1 MTSLLSDLALQL
13 QCTESIWLNCN
24 LDPQPHARW
33 PWLLATFCHWVWCF
47 IRNILFWWTKLCLYC
62 SRRAAYQPSSS
73 QRCEIKEKKNSLL
86 LPWCAMHLICVL
98 ALIRCILLSRI
109 SFNSFCRWNHTSWY
123 HWDLQLRFW
132 KEEKGGIKEIKE
144 EVRHSI
150 PA

>member
-33 PWLLATFCHWVWCF
+33 PWLLATFVIEFDASSETFCF
-47 IRNILFWWTKLCLYC
+47 DELSCLYC

-132 KEEKGGIKEIKE
+132 KEEKGGKKEIKE